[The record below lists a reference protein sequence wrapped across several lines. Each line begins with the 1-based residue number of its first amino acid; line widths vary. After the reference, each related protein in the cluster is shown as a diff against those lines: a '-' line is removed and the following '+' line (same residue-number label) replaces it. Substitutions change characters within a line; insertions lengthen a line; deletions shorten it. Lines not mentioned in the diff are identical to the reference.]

1 MLFVTQEERRARDTV
16 LFTSENNDIAN
27 QSVDTSFF
35 TSEKNGM
42 TNQLASLV
50 RREYFYGDT
59 FWRVNLGMYIYS
71 NTLYTKYA
79 EIAVGNLHNDC
90 KKCWTLTYL
99 NVKRHSQKTW

>member
-1 MLFVTQEERRARDTV
+1 MLFATQEERRASDTV

-35 TSEKNGM
+35 NSEKNRM
-42 TNQLASLV
+42 TNA
-50 RREYFYGDT
+50 
-59 FWRVNLGMYIYS
+59 FWCVNLGMYIYN

-79 EIAVGNLHNDC
+79 EIAVGNLHNDYE
-90 KKCWTLTYL
+90 KYWTLTYL